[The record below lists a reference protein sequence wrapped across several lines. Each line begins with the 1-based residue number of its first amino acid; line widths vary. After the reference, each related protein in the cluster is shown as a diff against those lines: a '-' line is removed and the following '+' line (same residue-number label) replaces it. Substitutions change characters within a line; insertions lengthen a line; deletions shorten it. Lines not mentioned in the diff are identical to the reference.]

1 MEAVKSTFR
10 QPTLDLVECLNETR
24 ALRKKTAEAV
34 QAYLSKGNPDPT
46 KIESNW
52 FLTFFT
58 EKSLFDDLEKS
69 IKERINE
76 SVKADIEDSEGITNS
91 ESI

>member
-1 MEAVKSTFR
+1 MEAGTATFR

-24 ALRKKTAEAV
+24 ALHKKTAAAV

-46 KIESNW
+46 KISSKW

-58 EKSLFDDLEKS
+58 EGSLFDELEKQ

-76 SVKADIEDSEGITNS
+76 SVKADIADAEANI
-91 ESI
+91 